1 MNLIQDIINTLN
13 PLISYMYP
21 IPSKLPDETGKKY
34 INLNKIFKMSLNKE
48 FGLQSF
54 LQVSWVIIAA
64 GLFSLTGSND

>member
-1 MNLIQDIINTLN
+1 
-13 PLISYMYP
+13 MYP

-34 INLNKIFKMSLNKE
+34 LNLNKIFKMSLNKE

-54 LQVSWVIIAA
+54 LQVSRVIIAA